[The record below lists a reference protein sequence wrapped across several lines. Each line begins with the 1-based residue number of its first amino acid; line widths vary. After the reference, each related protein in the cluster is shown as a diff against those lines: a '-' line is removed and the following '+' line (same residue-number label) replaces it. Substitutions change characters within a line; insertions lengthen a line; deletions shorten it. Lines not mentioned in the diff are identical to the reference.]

1 VSPSSR
7 VQYIASRFTSLICNI
22 WYVTPRNHQ
31 NSALITL
38 YRTPFQVMNNSDHS
52 TVNFRVLKHTIIS
65 IAVAKFIASAINR
78 FLGRQIVLLLW
89 PLSTWSVS
97 WSHGS
102 TAGAMKELYM
112 SVITHPCRLRGDFL
126 SCCHLCAP
134 FPECQYMRISCAPEK
149 TRRPPSRAFA
159 RTLFEFN
166 SIWPHLSGPVLQ
178 ILIKKQYQWRSCTSE
193 APFYL

>member
-1 VSPSSR
+1 
-7 VQYIASRFTSLICNI
+7 
-22 WYVTPRNHQ
+22 
-31 NSALITL
+31 
-38 YRTPFQVMNNSDHS
+38 MNYSNHS
-52 TVNFRVLKHTIIS
+52 TVNFRALKHTIIS

-78 FLGRQIVLLLW
+78 FLGRQIVLFLW

>member
-1 VSPSSR
+1 MSHVRIRQKRTTYSWKSQTLMTELLTLTAVRYRAKVCLSP
-7 VQYIASRFTSLICNI
+7 L
-22 WYVTPRNHQ
+22 RNL
-31 NSALITL
+31 ALIL
-38 YRTPFQVMNNSDHS
+38 
-52 TVNFRVLKHTIIS
+52 
-65 IAVAKFIASAINR
+65 
-78 FLGRQIVLLLW
+78 
-89 PLSTWSVS
+89 
-97 WSHGS
+97 